1 MKNWYL
7 FWHNRAVWETCLW

>member
-7 FWHNRAVWETCLW
+7 SH